1 MTVAK
6 KMQQTLANLQ
16 SAKADL
22 KSFALETEDTKI
34 QNMFNEFEKQ
44 LDDVVNG
51 MQGRIGQIA
60 AQEPQYDLSLETR
73 DKLS

>member
-22 KSFALETEDTKI
+22 KSFALETEDPKI
-34 QNMFNEFEKQ
+34 QNMFSQFEKS

-51 MQGRIGQIA
+51 LQGRMEQIV
-60 AQEPQYDLSLETR
+60 AQEPQYDISLETR
-73 DKLS
+73 NKLS